1 MGVHIPDAEPEQCL
15 AIDEVEDL
23 VIRRYSGLRQLS
35 HSAQHE
41 ITFAQIAESEFAGH
55 KAVPEDFPAV
65 EQLAEHT
72 IAGPQMVDPDRGIYQ
87 DHS

>member
-1 MGVHIPDAEPEQCL
+1 MGVHIPDAEPEQRL
-15 AIDEVEDL
+15 AIDEVKDV
-23 VIRRYSGLRQLS
+23 VIRRNGGLRQLS
-35 HSAQHE
+35 QSAQHE